1 MFVLRLEMGSGGV
14 EDGVRGLLLGFF
26 QEKLA
31 WQNSSCSWNGSMGL
45 GLSEREEEAE
55 ESSIGV

>member
-1 MFVLRLEMGSGGV
+1 MFALRLEMGSGGV
-14 EDGVRGLLLGFF
+14 EDGVRGLLLDFF

-31 WQNSSCSWNGSMGL
+31 LRNSSCCENGGMGL

-55 ESSIGV
+55 ESSIEG